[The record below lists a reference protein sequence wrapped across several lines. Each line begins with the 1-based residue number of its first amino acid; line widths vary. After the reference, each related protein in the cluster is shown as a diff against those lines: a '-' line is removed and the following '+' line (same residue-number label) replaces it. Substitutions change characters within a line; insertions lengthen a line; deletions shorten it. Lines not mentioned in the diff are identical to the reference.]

1 MKSKITR
8 VVRLEREKRERYE
21 SRLTVSSA
29 ERECVRI
36 SEMEM
41 ARDLC
46 ERERER
52 EREREEK
59 EKEKERGKR
68 EKRGARREKR
78 EKRRE
83 TYVQP
88 TQQTRVMRL

>member
-52 EREREEK
+52 ERLMCGQHSRQERWGCGAWKKERER
-59 EKEKERGKR
+59 ERKR
-68 EKRGARREKR
+68 KKRAESREI
-78 EKRRE
+78 ECVSE
-83 TYVQP
+83 
-88 TQQTRVMRL
+88 